1 MDKSVLKKSLEE
13 LTRSELP
20 LESFYRER
28 ISRFNGE
35 INAFT
40 EVREANTDC
49 HEGPLKG
56 IPFAAKDNIHSRGF
70 RTSCGSRMLK
80 KYYSPYSATV
90 IDRLGRAGA
99 CLIGKTNMDEF
110 AMGSSTENSCYGAS
124 RNPWDTRRIS
134 GGSSGGSA
142 AAVSAGLIPFALG
155 SDTGGSI
162 RQPAALC
169 GIVGFKPSYGLVSR
183 YGLTAFAS
191 SLDQIGPLSRSV
203 KDALD
208 VMRVIA
214 GRDPKDATT
223 VGAEREL
230 FDHNLEPDL
239 SGKKLAVPKEVL
251 EYEGLDGRVYGSFMD
266 MIERIR
272 QEGGIVDEVSV
283 PSIKHVV
290 AVYYLIA
297 PAEAS
302 SNLARYEGTRYGFSE
317 LSSSYLRS
325 VGITRDMGLGEEVK
339 RRILLGTFTLSS
351 AYYDAY
357 YSKALKVRRILDSE
371 LSALFGDYD
380 FLVNPTCP
388 VIAPKVGEI
397 TDPLVFYL
405 MDIYT
410 IAANLSGLP
419 SISIP
424 AQPADNMPVGFQIT
438 GPRMKDMDV
447 LSTGAAVEAISPF
460 LKDGIAPIP
469 ERWDE

>member
-1 MDKSVLKKSLEE
+1 MDKSLLKKSLEE
-13 LTRSELP
+13 LVRSELP
-20 LESFYRER
+20 LKSFYLER

-40 EVREANTDC
+40 EVRDLNTDYQ
-49 HEGPLKG
+49 EGPLEG

-80 KYYSPYSATV
+80 KYCSPYSATV
-90 IDRLGRAGA
+90 VDRLERAGA

-110 AMGSSTENSCYGAS
+110 AMGSSTENSCYGAT

-142 AAVSAGLIPFALG
+142 AAVSAGLVPFALG

-183 YGLTAFAS
+183 FGLTAFAS

-203 KDALD
+203 KDALV

-223 VGAEREL
+223 VDVEREL
-230 FDHNLEPDL
+230 FDYDLEPRL
-239 SGKKLAVPKEVL
+239 SGKKFAVPKEVL
-251 EYEGLDGRVYGSFMD
+251 EYEGLDDRVYGSFMD
-266 MIERIR
+266 TIEKIR
-272 QEGGIVDEVSV
+272 QEGGIVDEVSI
-283 PSIKHVV
+283 PSIRHVV

-317 LSSSYLRS
+317 PSSSYLRS
-325 VGITRDMGLGEEVK
+325 VGITRDIGFGEEVK

-371 LSALFGDYD
+371 LSTLYRDYD

-388 VIAPKVGEI
+388 VIAPEVGEI

-419 SISIP
+419 SISVP
-424 AQPADNMPVGFQIT
+424 SQPADNMPVGFQIT
-438 GPRMKDMDV
+438 GPRMKDMRV

-460 LKDGIAPIP
+460 FQEGITPIP
-469 ERWDE
+469 ERWDS